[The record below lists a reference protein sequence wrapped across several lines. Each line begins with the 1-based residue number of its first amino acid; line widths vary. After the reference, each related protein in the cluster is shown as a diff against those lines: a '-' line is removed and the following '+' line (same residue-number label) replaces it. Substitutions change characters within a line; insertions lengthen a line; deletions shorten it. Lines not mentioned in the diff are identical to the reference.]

1 MKTKF
6 WLLGIVTALVAC
18 DKDDTPEVV
27 TGEIKNDAEALAV
40 SAGVYPSLQVLSS
53 SFSFV
58 IESATEGTISFE
70 GAEEEPGPVVS
81 RFETE
86 PTTWYPVKIFNNLYI
101 SISAANDAIERVPK
115 AEAVSEAT
123 KKLAVGRA
131 KFVRALDYLYL
142 VQLFGEVPLILNP
155 GEASTTRAS
164 IDDVYT
170 QIVNDL
176 TEAKELLPEYD
187 ASPITPSAL
196 AADALLARVYLVWS
210 YKPLSQGEVSS
221 IASGSV
227 DPAPVT
233 PEASL
238 LQKAVEHADNVINS
252 GKYSL
257 LGDFTQLFGRENES
271 KAPEH
276 IITIH
281 HDGDAYDAQGNH
293 QTHCAFTF
301 AFELEQDNHIG
312 PSDVNL
318 YQEWTTADPADVVR
332 RDWSYTTYVENPLE
346 DNKGY
351 HYVPPVTLARF
362 GKGVDRSYE
371 NSVNHAITTNEVDR
385 IELRYAEV
393 LLIRA
398 EALAQLGRNAEALS
412 TVNQIRQRAGATLL
426 TTITPEDIQREWG
439 YEFVYEQKHW
449 LNLVRWRTLIAS
461 VKKIAGFEH
470 FDDSYAVSGGIGR
483 DGEVVSPF
491 FAKVHKHLHAKYDNV
506 RGKHYR
512 FPIPTGLKGED
523 LHITPQNPG
532 Y

>member
-6 WLLGIVTALVAC
+6 WLLGLVAALAAC
-18 DKDDTPEVV
+18 DKDDTPNVV
-27 TGEIKNDAEALAV
+27 TGKITSDADALALV
-40 SAGVYPSLQVLSS
+40 AGVYPSLQVLSS

-70 GAEEEPGPVVS
+70 GAEEEAGPVVS

-86 PTTWYPVKIFNNLYI
+86 PSTWYPVKIFNNLYI
-101 SISAANDAIERVPK
+101 GIATANDAIARVPE

-155 GEASTTRAS
+155 GDASTTRAS
-164 IDDVYT
+164 IDEVYT

-196 AADALLARVYLVWS
+196 AADALLARAYLVWA
-210 YKPLSQGEVSS
+210 YKPLSQSEVAA
-221 IASGSV
+221 IASSST
-227 DPAPVT
+227 DPSPVT
-233 PEASL
+233 PEASR
-238 LQKAVEHADNVINS
+238 LQKAVEHANNVINS
-252 GKYSL
+252 GRYSL
-257 LGDFTQLFGRENES
+257 LADFTKLFGRENES

-281 HDGDAYDAQGNH
+281 HDGDGADVQGNH

-301 AFELEQDNHIG
+301 TFELELDNHIG

-318 YQEWTTADPADVVR
+318 YQEWADADPADVVR
-332 RDWSYTTYVENPLE
+332 RDWSYTTYVENPIE
-346 DNKGY
+346 NNKGY
-351 HYVPPVTLARF
+351 HYLPPVTLARF

-398 EALAQLGRNAEALS
+398 EALFQLGQTVEALA
-412 TVNQIRQRAGATLL
+412 TLNQVRQRAGATPL
-426 TTITPEDIQREWG
+426 TTITLADVQREWG

-449 LNLVRWRTLIAS
+449 LNLVRWHTLIAS
-461 VKKIAGFEH
+461 VKKVAGFEH
-470 FDDSYAVSGGIGR
+470 FDASYAVSGETGH
-483 DGEVVSPF
+483 DGEIVSPF

-512 FPIPTGLKGED
+512 FPIPTGLQGED